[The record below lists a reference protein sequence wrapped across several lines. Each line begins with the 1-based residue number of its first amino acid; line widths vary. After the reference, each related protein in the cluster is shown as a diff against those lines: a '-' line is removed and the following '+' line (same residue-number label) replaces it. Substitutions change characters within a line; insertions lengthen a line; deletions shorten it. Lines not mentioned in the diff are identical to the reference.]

1 MVLQNPY
8 IHRLMQLLHDELPLL
23 LDQSLFDGLE
33 CKIEDLIGMQIQED
47 ENQFRSKH
55 QREGACAT

>member
-1 MVLQNPY
+1 
-8 IHRLMQLLHDELPLL
+8 MQLLHDELPLL